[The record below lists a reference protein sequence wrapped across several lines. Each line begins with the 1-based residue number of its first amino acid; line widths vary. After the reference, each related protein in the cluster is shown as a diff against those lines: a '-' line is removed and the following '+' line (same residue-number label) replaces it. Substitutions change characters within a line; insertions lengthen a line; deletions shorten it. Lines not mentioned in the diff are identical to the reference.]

1 MVIERPIQAGPDLSS
16 VVSVMSG
23 FGKQWEG
30 GDKQPLGKSIRETI
44 NPPGALKPRMEFA
57 AKRVKTQVQRLEQE
71 STRMG
76 ERDKTLFNKVVDAYQ
91 KHDTPHA
98 NIYANELA
106 ELRRMERVTLNAK
119 LALDQITMRIEA
131 ISEMGDLAY
140 TLLPVIGVMRDVMKG
155 MASVNPQIAKEM
167 GDISNILSGI
177 VMDAGATSGMS
188 LNFESA
194 NEDARK
200 IAEEAAMVA
209 ERRMKD
215 TFPELPGGSKVPL

>member
-1 MVIERPIQAGPDLSS
+1 MVIERPIQAEPDLSS

-30 GDKQPLGKSIRETI
+30 GDNQPLGKSIRETI

-57 AKRVKTQVQRLEQE
+57 AKRVKSQVQRLEQE

-106 ELRRMERVTLNAK
+106 ELRRMEKVTLNAK
-119 LALDQITMRIEA
+119 LALDQINMRIEA
-131 ISEMGDLAY
+131 VSEIGDLAY

-167 GDISNILSGI
+167 GDISNLLSGI

>member
-1 MVIERPIQAGPDLSS
+1 
-16 VVSVMSG
+16 MSG

-30 GDKQPLGKSIRETI
+30 GDKQPLGKSIREMI

-57 AKRVKTQVQRLEQE
+57 AKRVKSQVQRLEQE

-131 ISEMGDLAY
+131 VSELGDLAY
-140 TLLPVIGVMRDVMKG
+140 TLLPVIGVMREVMKG

-188 LNFESA
+188 INFESA
-194 NEDARK
+194 NEDARL

-209 ERRMKD
+209 EKRMKD

>member
-1 MVIERPIQAGPDLSS
+1 
-16 VVSVMSG
+16 MS
-23 FGKQWEG
+23 
-30 GDKQPLGKSIRETI
+30 I
-44 NPPGALKPRMEFA
+44 NPPGALTPRMEYA
-57 AKRVKTQVQRLEQE
+57 GKRVKAQVQRLEQE

-76 ERDKTLFNKVVDAYQ
+76 ERDKSLFGKVVDAYQ

-106 ELRRMERVTLNAK
+106 ELRRMEKVTLNAK
-119 LALDQITMRIEA
+119 LALDQINMRLEA
-131 ISEMGDLAY
+131 VSEMGDLAY

-167 GDISNILSGI
+167 GDISNLLSGI

-209 ERRMKD
+209 EKRMKD

>member
-1 MVIERPIQAGPDLSS
+1 MVIERPIQAEPDLSS

-57 AKRVKTQVQRLEQE
+57 AKRVKSQVQRLEQE

-106 ELRRMERVTLNAK
+106 ELRRMEKVTLNAK
-119 LALDQITMRIEA
+119 LALDQINMRIEA
-131 ISEMGDLAY
+131 VSEIGDLAY

-167 GDISNILSGI
+167 GDISNLLSGI

>member
-1 MVIERPIQAGPDLSS
+1 MVIETPIQAGPDSSS
-16 VVSVMSG
+16 VVSDMSG

-209 ERRMKD
+209 EKRMKD
-215 TFPELPGGSKVPL
+215 TFPELPGGSRVPL

>member
-1 MVIERPIQAGPDLSS
+1 
-16 VVSVMSG
+16 MSG

-57 AKRVKTQVQRLEQE
+57 AKRVKSQVQRLEQE

-131 ISEMGDLAY
+131 VSELGDLAY
-140 TLLPVIGVMRDVMKG
+140 TLLPVIGVMREVMKG

-188 LNFESA
+188 INFESA
-194 NEDARK
+194 NEDARL

-209 ERRMKD
+209 EKRMKD

>member
-1 MVIERPIQAGPDLSS
+1 MVIERPIQAELDLSS

-57 AKRVKTQVQRLEQE
+57 AKRVKSQVQRLEQE

-106 ELRRMERVTLNAK
+106 ELRRMEKVTLNAK
-119 LALDQITMRIEA
+119 LALDQINMRIEA
-131 ISEMGDLAY
+131 VSEIGDLAY

-167 GDISNILSGI
+167 GDISNLLSGI

>member
-57 AKRVKTQVQRLEQE
+57 AKRVKTQVRRLEQE

-131 ISEMGDLAY
+131 VSELGDLAY
-140 TLLPVIGVMRDVMKG
+140 TLLPVIGVMREVMKG

-188 LNFESA
+188 INFESA
-194 NEDARK
+194 NEDARL

-209 ERRMKD
+209 EKRMKD

>member
-1 MVIERPIQAGPDLSS
+1 
-16 VVSVMSG
+16 
-23 FGKQWEG
+23 
-30 GDKQPLGKSIRETI
+30 
-44 NPPGALKPRMEFA
+44 
-57 AKRVKTQVQRLEQE
+57 
-71 STRMG
+71 MG

-131 ISEMGDLAY
+131 VSELGDLAY
-140 TLLPVIGVMRDVMKG
+140 TLLPVIGVMREVMKG

-188 LNFESA
+188 INFESA
-194 NEDARK
+194 NEDARL

-209 ERRMKD
+209 EKRMKD